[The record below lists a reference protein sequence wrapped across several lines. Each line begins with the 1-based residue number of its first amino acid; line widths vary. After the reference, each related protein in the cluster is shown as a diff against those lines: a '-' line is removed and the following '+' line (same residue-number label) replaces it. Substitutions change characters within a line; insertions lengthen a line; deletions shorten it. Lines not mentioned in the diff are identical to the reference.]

1 MQSLTG
7 VGARLLKERKRAN
20 LSRKGLADRT
30 EGKVSERTIARIE
43 LEGHKNLQEETIVAL
58 EEALGV
64 PLRLQSM
71 ADEVARLSGNPE
83 HAIDIAINCRSIVKN
98 LDNLKEP
105 DLALVRA
112 SLEWVLD
119 KIRGYETE
127 KGTPVPDEDID

>member
-1 MQSLTG
+1 MAG
-7 VGARLLKERKRAN
+7 IGERIKKERKR
-20 LSRKGLADRT
+20 LGWLQEDLASAA
-30 EGKVSERTIARIE
+30 GVSVRTISSVENIE
-43 LEGHKNLQEETIVAL
+43 GENPGKHALAVAKVQ
-58 EEALGV
+58 EALQV
-64 PLRLQSM
+64 PVQIKSM
-71 ADEVARLSGNPE
+71 ADEVVRLSGDPE

>member
-1 MQSLTG
+1 MAG
-7 VGARLLKERKRAN
+7 IGERIKKERKR
-20 LSRKGLADRT
+20 LGWLQEDLASAA
-30 EGKVSERTIARIE
+30 GVSVRTISSVENIE
-43 LEGHKNLQEETIVAL
+43 GESPGKHALAVAKVQ
-58 EEALGV
+58 EALQV
-64 PLRLQSM
+64 PVQIKSM
-71 ADEVARLSGNPE
+71 ADEVARLSGDPE

>member
-64 PLRLQSM
+64 PLRLHSM
-71 ADEVARLSGNPE
+71 ADEVARLSGDPE
-83 HAIDIAINCRSIVKN
+83 HAIDIAINCRAIVKN

-105 DLALVRA
+105 DSDLAVFGSSIAKNPAFAGFCLLM
-112 SLEWVLD
+112 S
-119 KIRGYETE
+119 IRLA
-127 KGTPVPDEDID
+127 